1 LSIKKDTHS
10 SPMPPD
16 AVPRRAAYA
25 AYGAGLFANGQ
36 WDMLGL
42 VVPLYAVLHGLSPL
56 EIGLI
61 VSARSILPT
70 LFSIHGGALMDRF
83 GTRRVLISVAVA
95 MATLPLIY
103 PVSGIFAAMFLLQ
116 TLSGLAGSLAMGGT
130 QTLINQLSGGYTTE
144 LARFSFVSRV
154 GTFGGPIIIGA
165 VWDLFG
171 AMASFVC
178 IAAWGVCT
186 LGTVLAAPE
195 PEHGGD
201 GEAPGAG
208 PVGGMRS
215 VLPRWSDYARAV
227 TLATIPA
234 VGLVLVL
241 TFLRNG
247 PGAIQ
252 ATFYVVY
259 LDGIGVTGTMI
270 GVLLGVAEL
279 FAAVGSL
286 LAGPA
291 VRLLQPHWVVLT
303 CIAGAV
309 FFIAVTPLIGQVL
322 ILLLAAAA
330 LRGVAQGLNQP
341 VMFSILSQGAGRS
354 AQGLAVG
361 LRNTVNRLAS
371 IILPIVMGAAA
382 SLWGIDASFYLTGA
396 ILLVLCALLAVLI
409 GRRRHGTV

>member
-1 LSIKKDTHS
+1 MSIKDTHS
-10 SPMPPD
+10 SPIPPGH
-16 AVPRRAAYA
+16 VPRRAAYA

-42 VVPLYAVLHGLSPL
+42 VVPLYAVLLGLSPI

-70 LFSIHGGALMDRF
+70 LFSIHGGAMMDRF
-83 GTRRVLISVAVA
+83 GTRRVMIWVAA
-95 MATLPLIY
+95 ALSALPLIF
-103 PVSGIFAAMFLLQ
+103 PVSGFFAALFLLQ

-130 QTLINQLSGGYTTE
+130 QTLINQLSGGHTTE

-186 LGTVLAAPE
+186 LGAVLAAPE
-195 PEHGGD
+195 PEHDGG
-201 GEAPGAG
+201 GEPPTVARG
-208 PVGGMRS
+208 GGMRS
-215 VLPRWSDYARAV
+215 VLPRWSDYVRAA

-259 LDGIGVTGTMI
+259 LNEIGITGTII
-270 GVLLGVAEL
+270 GVLLGVSEL
-279 FAAVGSL
+279 CAAGGSL

-291 VRLLQPHWVVLT
+291 VRLMRLHWIVLI

-309 FFIAVTPLIGQVL
+309 FFISITPLIGHAM

-330 LRGVAQGLNQP
+330 LRGGAQGLNQP
-341 VMFSILSQGAGRS
+341 VLFSILSQGVGPS

-371 IILPIVMGAAA
+371 IILPIGMGGAA
-382 SLWGIDASFYLTGA
+382 SLWGINASFYVTGA
-396 ILLVLCALLAVLI
+396 ILLALCALMAVVI
-409 GRRRHGTV
+409 RRK